1 MKVYH
6 GTTDA
11 LVDKISK
18 HGLWDWENKQ
28 PAWLTS
34 SLNEAVFFASLRAL
48 SGGKPV
54 VVEVD
59 VPGEHIVSVGSLG
72 MYTKKVI
79 AADRILSIYNPPIHI
94 RSSIKRQ
101 SLFYPGWMGVME
113 TAQFIQRADEEDL
126 RKFKDLI
133 DKGKFDEAWEM
144 VELFLNLPH
153 HELSSTQA
161 SLTLYAAVSRFA
173 DPVANGVPESETLTD
188 SIGVAANHRGYQVV
202 IVKVPPNAVEG
213 VPSDGDADVSF
224 FVPKA
229 AISPLFVRAV
239 YNPWCRRAFKMS
251 AFDVAFSLED
261 LLSVVSDKKEL
272 AVFHGLVN
280 DCGEVHPRNIPS
292 FVQRAAPY
300 LLSLMKK
307 SNLAYP
313 PEHLFGLMRK
323 GTMVQDGYGNYS
335 LNRFSAEDE
344 KTLLIT
350 VGDIVKDIN
359 TSTEGEVIAISKM
372 HHEADIDI
380 VVRWNRP
387 INGQEIFEVHPN
399 EIEFVRHKTED
410 EIMKDIDRRYY
421 DESILE
427 GKGLKSRLDYGVR
440 SAADQSLSPDQFQIL
455 WDSYDANL
463 EYYKALG
470 HIDTVDS
477 IRYWAVDNETPSGE
491 LRFIDPEDITV
502 GLVDFRTSMKQE
514 YGNAAEMIADAS
526 KIILEVANA
535 RLDRV
540 KAGGQEKPSTRRT
553 ETAPEEKTTKEEGRG
568 EAAKPG
574 ESAPDLP
581 PGTPTRSKPDLN
593 GLIANDDG
601 SECISFVQAQAELST
616 EHKKWMVFVQFREP
630 TLKDPDVYEAL
641 EIEDYLQRRSLCMSE
656 QPSK

>member
-28 PAWLTS
+28 PAWLTA
-34 SLNEAVFFASLRAL
+34 SLNEAVFFASLRSL
-48 SGGKPV
+48 SGGDPAV
-54 VVEVD
+54 IEVD

-72 MYTKKVI
+72 LYTKKVI
-79 AADRILSIYNPPIHI
+79 ASDRILSVYHPPIHVW
-94 RSSIKRQ
+94 SSIKRQ
-101 SLFYPGWMGVME
+101 ALFYPGWMGVME
-113 TAQFIQRADEEDL
+113 TAQFIQRADEQDL
-126 RKFKDLI
+126 RKFKDLV
-133 DKGKFDEAWEM
+133 DKGKFDEAWKM
-144 VELFLNLPH
+144 VELLLNLPH
-153 HELSSTQA
+153 HELSETKA

-173 DPVANGVPESETLTD
+173 DPVANGLSASETLTD

-202 IVKVPPNAVEG
+202 IVKVAPNAVED
-213 VPSDGDADVSF
+213 VPSDGDVDVSF

-239 YNPWCRRAFKMS
+239 YNPWARRSFKMS
-251 AFDVAFSLED
+251 AFDVAFNLDD

-272 AVFHGLVN
+272 AAFRGLVN
-280 DCGEVHPRNIPS
+280 DCGEVHPRNIPA

-313 PEHLFGLMRK
+313 PDHLFGLLRK
-323 GTMVQDGYGNYS
+323 GTMLQDGYGNYS
-335 LNRFSAEDE
+335 LNRFSTEDE

-380 VVRWNRP
+380 VVRWDRP

-399 EIEFVRHKTED
+399 EIEFVRHKTEE
-410 EIMKDIDRRYY
+410 EILKDVDRRYY

-427 GKGLKSRLDYGVR
+427 GKGLKTRLDYGVR
-440 SAADQSLSPDQFQIL
+440 TAANQFFSTDQFQIL

-463 EYYKALG
+463 DYYKALG
-470 HIDTVDS
+470 HIDMVDS
-477 IRYWAVDNETPSGE
+477 IRYWAVESGTPPSE
-491 LRFIDPEDITV
+491 NLKFIDPEEITL
-502 GLVDFRTSMKQE
+502 GLIDFRSSLKQE
-514 YGNAAEMIADAS
+514 YENADEMIADAS

-535 RLDRV
+535 RLNRV
-540 KAGGQEKPSTRRT
+540 KAGPAAEPSTRRT
-553 ETAPEEKTTKEEGRG
+553 ETAPEEKKTEEKGRG
-568 EAAKPG
+568 G
-574 ESAPDLP
+574 TSESAPDLP
-581 PGTPTRSKPDLN
+581 PGTPTWRKPDLN
-593 GLIANDDG
+593 GLILDDDG
-601 SECISFVQAQAELST
+601 SRCVSFIRAYA
-616 EHKKWMVFVQFREP
+616 VFVEAENKWKVYVAYREP
-630 TLKDPDVYEAL
+630 TLKDLGDDVL
-641 EIEDYLQRRSLCMSE
+641 EIEDYLNRRSLCISE
-656 QPSK
+656 QPSQ